1 MCAASFTNIYKQAP
15 SNNHSANNSATNSPV
30 QTINNGSNSNS
41 SSMFSSNNVN
51 NSTTNNST
59 NNNSNSSSR
68 TTTPTSQQQQQKQ
81 QQQQIIAKP
90 KRHGLSLGM
99 SLAMGNTMSATL
111 DKMREAMPNT
121 PSYALDKMREAMP
134 HVNSLQSASQ
144 STYTA
149 TCSVC
154 DILVAAKWYVCVC
167 SSDMCSAYTTDMT
180 TQWLLPSDSQR
191 KVSILD
197 AAKLSLEQA
206 EDSRNACRQQWSM
219 LCLQVQWAAHELQ
232 SALNE
237 NQAAESTVICELQDA
252 LRRSAVFESST
263 LANEQMVFKVLED
276 INADN
281 DLQNFIRTR
290 QSALQRTTVV
300 NGSTPDAAIGNEETM
315 DKLSITLLQQ
325 IFDIHIP
332 SELQSQSEH
341 KRQRHKQRQHRLKQL
356 QGVEHDSDSDVQE
369 LEDSGIHTT
378 LGMAAAL
385 VATLNSSNHINNA
398 ELPAPPCDTP
408 ITSIPLPKISKKTDG
423 RKKSTDSN
431 SGYSSVADTVVAP
444 ECTDDLLALLR
455 LPLVSKQDVIKLLQQ
470 SIDEQQQQQH
480 NSDDSS
486 STATATTEQHSS
498 GSSSSSTDGAHT
510 AVHVHDATGNEQTVA
525 AATTADSTGQQQKQQ
540 QQRRSIKVELFSTD
554 AISTLLT
561 AIERGE

>member
-1 MCAASFTNIYKQAP
+1 VF
-15 SNNHSANNSATNSPV
+15 
-30 QTINNGSNSNS
+30 TIN
-41 SSMFSSNNVN
+41 V
-51 NSTTNNST
+51 
-59 NNNSNSSSR
+59 
-68 TTTPTSQQQQQKQ
+68 
-81 QQQQIIAKP
+81 
-90 KRHGLSLGM
+90 
-99 SLAMGNTMSATL
+99 
-111 DKMREAMPNT
+111 
-121 PSYALDKMREAMP
+121 
-134 HVNSLQSASQ
+134 
-144 STYTA
+144 
-149 TCSVC
+149 
-154 DILVAAKWYVCVC
+154 LVL
-167 SSDMCSAYTTDMT
+167 T
-180 TQWLLPSDSQR
+180 
-191 KVSILD
+191 
-197 AAKLSLEQA
+197 
-206 EDSRNACRQQWSM
+206 
-219 LCLQVQWAAHELQ
+219 
-232 SALNE
+232 
-237 NQAAESTVICELQDA
+237 
-252 LRRSAVFESST
+252 
-263 LANEQMVFKVLED
+263 
-276 INADN
+276 IN
-281 DLQNFIRTR
+281 
-290 QSALQRTTVV
+290 SALQRTTVV

-325 IFDIHIP
+325 LFDIHIP

-385 VATLNSSNHINNA
+385 VATLNSSNHSNNA

-408 ITSIPLPKISKKTDG
+408 ITSIPLPKVNKRSDG

-431 SGYSSVADTVVAP
+431 SGYSNVADTGVAP

-470 SIDEQQQQQH
+470 SIDEQQQQQ

-510 AVHVHDATGNEQTVA
+510 AVHEHDATGDDQTA
-525 AATTADSTGQQQKQQ
+525 AAGTTADSSGQQQKQK

-561 AIERGE
+561 AIERGEGKGRLHMPLICDEQWYDGSNSNNVNNSSSNSSAFNSTNTGQVHSSSSNSNAYDADTSVHGSSSNHHSKDAAKSRHPKLSTLLSKRR